1 MSMACSRR
9 PDEDPDPCGGCDS
22 CRLFAGRFG
31 SLNSTILPPDANPAD
46 FRRVVEDV
54 QSFYGASIY
63 SDVRRP
69 VPLYLDDLDEVPQA
83 NQRHLKRTLDKY
95 WRGFVVSATTRV
107 DKVEAGLLHR
117 FHAFYIQPLEMDEL
131 VPWITRTTHRVGMGE
146 ITRES
151 AASIARTSNMNPRTI
166 LKLLQ
171 AIAVSGKDVTP
182 EGVQR
187 MALMLGMT
195 R

>member
-83 NQRHLKRTLDKY
+83 NQRHLKRALDKY
-95 WRGFVVSATTRV
+95 WNGFIISATTRV
-107 DKVEAGLLHR
+107 NKVEHGLLHR
-117 FHAFYIQPLEMDEL
+117 FHQLHVQRLEMGDL
-131 VPWITRTTHRVGMGE
+131 VPWIMGVTRRVGMGE
-146 ITRES
+146 IPQES
-151 AASIARTSNMNPRTI
+151 AAVVARTAGMNPRNV

-171 AIAVSGKDVTP
+171 DLAASGKDVTV
-182 EGVQR
+182 ENVQR
-187 MALMLGMT
+187 MALTVAIEG
-195 R
+195 